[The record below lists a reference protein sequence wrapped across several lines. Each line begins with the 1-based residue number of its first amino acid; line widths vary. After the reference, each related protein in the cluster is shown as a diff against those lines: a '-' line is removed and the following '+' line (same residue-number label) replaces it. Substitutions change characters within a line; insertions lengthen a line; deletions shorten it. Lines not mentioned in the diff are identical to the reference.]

1 MVLLTRKELAIIL
14 EKVQPLKKPKI
25 SLEQYT
31 IPSELAATILHIIN
45 FTYNDIKDKKICDLG
60 CGSGRFAIG
69 AALLGARVVYAVDI
83 DNDAIQ
89 LAKENA
95 KKIGVKNIIFIES
108 DIRELE
114 SLKCDVVIMNP
125 PFGTKKRHS
134 DIIFLEK
141 AMQIGDI
148 IYSLHKSGK
157 EIRRF
162 ITSFVKSKGRNVD
175 VILKFVFEI
184 PHMFEHHRKAKYHF
198 LVDLYRIL

>member
-31 IPSELAATILHIIN
+31 IPSELAATILHIVN
-45 FTYNDIKDKKICDLG
+45 FTYDDIKDKIICDLG

-69 AALLGARVVYAVDI
+69 AALLGAKVVYAVDI

-95 KKIGVKNIIFIES
+95 KKIGVKNIIFIRS
-108 DIRELE
+108 DIRKLEELT
-114 SLKCDVVIMNP
+114 CDVVIMNP

-148 IYSLHKSGK
+148 IYSLHKSGE

-184 PHMFEHHRKAKYHF
+184 PHMFEHHRKTKYRF